1 MFGRKKKK
9 KMSDSSESSYNEEN
23 QKIINLLSLT
33 YPFPIRQQKMISVA
47 FIRSI
52 AENIS
57 PMEALDLFQHIQLI
71 LIDVNSQWPNSQQT
85 SDKCTEADSLSKKVL
100 ALQKQII
107 KARTHENQNKIFLLT
122 SSH

>member
-85 SDKCTEADSLSKKVL
+85 SDKCTEADSLGKKVL